1 MKNFVQF
8 FHVQTGRFILFL
20 FLICFSS
27 LSTKAQT
34 ETLSTGS
41 FIINMGATNPNTVAN
56 GLKPYG
62 LVYDLMRNYNVPIK
76 WVISQTKLKDGVD
89 FIYNGVSYKGGTFII
104 PAEYRS
110 AAVNARITF
119 WTGLGVAGATTTS
132 PLTVSVTQT
141 LTAIPKW
148 TLDSQNGAKAEAY
161 LINAGITNAVFPGAY
176 NWKAPAAL
184 DCCDDFFVMPHADP
198 VWATHSRLFSW
209 NLDCKGSIWAACH
222 ATSAL
227 ENMVNPLNR
236 AQQTN
241 FLTKKVAGLQGT
253 SGNYALSNS
262 LILWGSH
269 SGGSIPYIHQYPND
283 PIAQYLGPTDAAHQ
297 NGSEQIDVPNQ
308 SATGG
313 WNPGAKI
320 IAYDPT
326 QANVT
331 CIKTR

>member
-1 MKNFVQF
+1 
-8 FHVQTGRFILFL
+8 
-20 FLICFSS
+20 
-27 LSTKAQT
+27 
-34 ETLSTGS
+34 
-41 FIINMGATNPNTVAN
+41 
-56 GLKPYG
+56 
-62 LVYDLMRNYNVPIK
+62 MRNYNVPIK
-76 WVISQTKLKDGVD
+76 WVISQTKLKDGTD
-89 FIYNGVSYKGGTFII
+89 FIYNGVAYKGGTLII
-104 PAEYRS
+104 PAEFRS

-132 PLTVSVTQT
+132 PLTVNVTQT

-148 TLDSQNGAKAEAY
+148 TLDSQKGAKAEAY
-161 LINAGITNAVFPGAY
+161 LIAAGITNTAFPGAY

-198 VWATHSRLFSW
+198 IWATHSRLLSW

-241 FLTKKVAGLQGT
+241 FLTRKVAGLAGT

-269 SGGSIPYIHQYPND
+269 SGGSVPYIHQYPNVVCH
-283 PIAQYLGPTDAAHQ
+283 PIETFRTYSNTQDYAMLPNAIFSTLQGTQNFDTKPTLQRAKNANAQPAL
-297 NGSEQIDVPNQ
+297 
-308 SATGG
+308 
-313 WNPGAKI
+313 PG
-320 IAYDPT
+320 
-326 QANVT
+326 
-331 CIKTR
+331 